1 MLELAARAAQIL
13 VALGGAYLVALWFVL
28 IVWTY
33 RDIEARSGSVLTQV
47 FSTLL
52 VVLFFI
58 PGVLL
63 YLLLRPKETL
73 DQAFQRSL
81 EEEYLLQD
89 LEDLPHCPTCH
100 RNVADDYMLCP
111 HCHTQIRQP
120 CPSCAR
126 LVDVRWNVC
135 PYCAAPQHGQPEIAA
150 RVEAPAPRWNAP
162 PARRR
167 RVPETDRGALAARA
181 EKAGA
186 AAAPEPT
193 DRTAL
198 PAAPDDVAAA
208 PVASRSIVRPL
219 DRFRGRFTQP
229 AAEAPD
235 IDLGGAAPTSPLG
248 ASLGSDL
255 LRGMSS
261 YQALGG
267 ASGRNGAARDGA
279 EPATPEST
287 PASDGSDG
295 TTKTGGA

>member
-13 VALGGAYLVALWFVL
+13 VALGGAYLIALWFVL

-33 RDIEARSGSVLTQV
+33 RDIEGRSGSVLTQV

-63 YLLLRPKETL
+63 YLLLRPKDTL

-100 RNVADDYMLCP
+100 RNVADDFTLCP
-111 HCHTQIRQP
+111 HCHTQLRQP
-120 CPSCAR
+120 CSNCSR
-126 LVDVRWNVC
+126 LVDMRWNVC
-135 PYCAAPQHGQPEIAA
+135 PYCASPQHGQPEGAP
-150 RVEAPAPRWNAP
+150 RVEAPAARWIAP
-162 PARRR
+162 TARRR
-167 RVPETDRGALAARA
+167 RLPDAERAALTRPD
-181 EKAGA
+181 A
-186 AAAPEPT
+186 AAG
-193 DRTAL
+193 TATTESD
-198 PAAPDDVAAA
+198 AVAAA
-208 PVASRSIVRPL
+208 PASDRPANRSVVRPL

-229 AAEAPD
+229 AE
-235 IDLGGAAPTSPLG
+235 GASSSPSPLDAPTSPLA

-255 LRGMSS
+255 LRGMSA

-267 ASGRNGAARDGA
+267 ASSRNGAPHDDGDA
-279 EPATPEST
+279 SSSPST
-287 PASDGSDG
+287 GTDASGSDAG
-295 TTKTGGA
+295 SNAAKD